1 MRFGRRAFLSGGVAG
16 LATLLAPRSVL
27 AGLTATVAGPVVK
40 PPHLKP
46 GDTIGLINPVSVP
59 MSPADLRSVT
69 STLGSLG
76 MQVKCGARLDV
87 AASDEERAAEVNAL
101 FEDPS
106 VKAILPV
113 RGGWG
118 SARLLP
124 HLDYRTIRR
133 NPKVLMGFSDVSALL
148 LGVNARAGLV
158 TFHGPMGI
166 SSWEPFTVEQMK
178 RILFQREAV
187 KIARPAGS
195 DDDEAEARVRTIVPG
210 RARGCL
216 IGGNLTVLSS
226 IVGSPY
232 LGGRGDL
239 ILFLEDVRE
248 PYSEV
253 ARKLTQLEL
262 AGILRRVRGVVF
274 GQCTRCNPPAAN
286 ERLTL
291 ERVLRDQLE
300 PLRIPAWSGALIG
313 HIERQL
319 TLPIGVRVEIDAE
332 EGSIQLLEAAVC

>member
-1 MRFGRRAFLSGGVAG
+1 MRVDRRAFLSGGAAG
-16 LATLLAPRSVL
+16 LAALLAPRPASAALNAV
-27 AGLTATVAGPVVK
+27 VAGPVVK
-40 PPHLKP
+40 PPHLEP
-46 GDTIGLINPVSVP
+46 GDTIGLINPVSLP
-59 MSPADLRSVT
+59 MSPADLGSVANA
-69 STLGSLG
+69 LGSLG
-76 MQVKCGARLDV
+76 MKVKCGARLDV
-87 AASDEERAAEVNAL
+87 AASDQERAAEVNTL
-101 FEDPS
+101 FADPT

-133 NPKVLMGFSDVSALL
+133 NPKVLMGFSDISALL

-166 SSWEPFTVEQMK
+166 SSWVPFTVEQMK
-178 RILFQREAV
+178 RILFHRQAV
-187 KIARPAGS
+187 KLACPS
-195 DDDEAEARVRTIVPG
+195 AEDGPEGGVRTIVPG

-239 ILFLEDVRE
+239 VLFLEDVRE

-274 GQCTRCNPPAAN
+274 GQCTRCDPPVAN
-286 ERLTL
+286 AQLTL
-291 ERVLRDQLE
+291 ERVLQDQLE
-300 PLRIPAWSGALIG
+300 PLRIPAFSGALIG
-313 HIERQL
+313 HIDRQL
-319 TLPIGVRVEIDAE
+319 TLPIGVRVEIDAD

>member
-1 MRFGRRAFLSGGVAG
+1 MRYGRRAFLSGGVAG
-16 LATLLAPRSVL
+16 LATLLAPRSAL
-27 AGLTATVAGPVVK
+27 SGLTATVAGPVVK
-40 PPHLKP
+40 PPRLAP

-59 MSPADLRSVT
+59 MSPADLHSVA
-69 STLGSLG
+69 STLSSLG
-76 MQVKCGARLDV
+76 MKVKCGARLDV
-87 AASDEERAAEVNAL
+87 ALSDQERAGEVNAL
-101 FEDPS
+101 FADPS

-166 SSWEPFTVEQMK
+166 SSWVPFTVEQMK

-187 KIARPAGS
+187 KIACPAGS
-195 DDDEAEARVRTIVPG
+195 DDEAEARVRTIVPG

-274 GQCTRCNPPAAN
+274 GQCTHCDPPFAN
-286 ERLTL
+286 ARLTL

-313 HIERQL
+313 HIDRQL

-332 EGSIQLLEAAVC
+332 EGSIQLLEAAVV